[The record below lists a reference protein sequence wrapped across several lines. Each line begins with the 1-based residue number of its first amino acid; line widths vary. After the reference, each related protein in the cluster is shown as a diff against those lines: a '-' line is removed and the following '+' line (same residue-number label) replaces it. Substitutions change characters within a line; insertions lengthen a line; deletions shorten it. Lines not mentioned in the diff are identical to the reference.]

1 MGLTKRIAAVVI
13 PLGLVVG
20 GVAYGVSRHTA
31 GDDKTLGECRV
42 KVRGLSVVLTDT
54 QARNA
59 SLVAAIAIR
68 RGMPAHAATV
78 GIATALQESKLYNL
92 RGGDRDSLGLF
103 QQRPSQ
109 GWGTRAQVLDPV
121 YATNAFYDALEKVS
135 GWQTMPVTRAAQ
147 RVQRSAFPDAY
158 GTYEDDGRA
167 LASALTG
174 YSPRA
179 FTCHLPGPGDH
190 RLPAVRRATEVRDAL
205 APAFGPLTP
214 TVGGGGEIQV
224 PVSSRSRGWALAS
237 YLVAR
242 AQALDLSYVSYAGI
256 VWSTDSNRGWQPAE
270 RTRDLSRVSVG

>member
-20 GVAYGVSRHTA
+20 GVAYGVSRHAA
-31 GDDKTLGECRV
+31 GEDKTLGECRV

-68 RGMPAHAATV
+68 RGLPAHAATV

-135 GWQTMPVTRAAQ
+135 GWQTMPVTQAAQ

-158 GTYEDDGRA
+158 GTYENDGRA

-205 APAFGPLTP
+205 EPAFGPLTP
-214 TVGGGGEIQV
+214 TVGSGGEVQV
-224 PVSSRSRGWALAS
+224 PVPSRSRGWALAS

-242 AQALDLSYVSYAGI
+242 AQALGLSYVSYAGI